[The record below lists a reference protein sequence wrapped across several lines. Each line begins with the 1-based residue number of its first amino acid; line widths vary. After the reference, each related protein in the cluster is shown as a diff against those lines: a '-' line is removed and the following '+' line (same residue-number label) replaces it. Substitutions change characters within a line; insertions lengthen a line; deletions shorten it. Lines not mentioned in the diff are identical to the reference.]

1 MIISQLS
8 PVNNSVKSY
17 SSLTPQP
24 SNKTSIE
31 NTQIQNSLTF
41 AQSNAIKN
49 SLLLNNISFK
59 GKILAPSFDIKDI
72 KIIQDLLSKCKY
84 GKKDLIY
91 GDISHIKLK
100 STDNGLAIENFY
112 TEDKN
117 QNGVITG
124 ICEELTYKLGKRLEK
139 IFGDK
144 YIFFGLY
151 GRNKEFPGGHTH
163 LAILKNTPDNKLKIN
178 NILKKQIDN
187 FKLATQISDA
197 FNSSNVYKQVAPKVQ
212 RLQEIYDNEAI
223 KKLFKTTLGQQY
235 IKKLQEV
242 NEKIN
247 QLKNI
252 FEPNDLK
259 DCLMVDPSFNR
270 IEEFGEGNVFNDYKI
285 DTLRT
290 LEQVNA
296 IPSTSRP
303 LGGRYMGFPLGYLK
317 DLIPEKINE
326 ENKSSIIGVLDC
338 EEILPFGIDINSL
351 QKNHPFVKFIS
362 KLNEDIANI
371 Q

>member
-1 MIISQLS
+1 MIISQIS
-8 PVNNSVKSY
+8 PVNNNIKSY
-17 SSLTPQP
+17 SSLAHQ
-24 SNKTSIE
+24 SCNKASIE
-31 NTQIQNSLTF
+31 NTQTQNNLTF

-49 SLLLNNISFK
+49 SILINKINFK
-59 GKILAPSFDIKDI
+59 GNVLAPSFDIKDVQLI
-72 KIIQDLLSKCKY
+72 KDLLSKCHY

-91 GDISHIKLK
+91 GDISNVKLK
-100 STDNGLAIENFY
+100 RTDNGLAIENFY
-112 TEDKN
+112 TEDNN
-117 QNGVITG
+117 QNGSITG

-144 YIFFGLY
+144 YIFFAIY
-151 GRNKEFPGGHTH
+151 GSNKEFPGGHTH

-178 NILKKQIDN
+178 NILKKQKEN

-197 FNSSNVYKQVAPKVQ
+197 FNSSKVYKQVAPQLQ

-223 KKLFKTTLGQQY
+223 EKLSKTTLGQQY
-235 IKKLQEV
+235 IKKIQEI
-242 NEKIN
+242 NEKMN

-252 FEPNDLK
+252 FEPNELK
-259 DCLMVDPSFNR
+259 NCLMVDPSFKR
-270 IEEFGEGNVFNDYKI
+270 IEEFGVGNVFNDYTF

-326 ENKSSIIGVLDC
+326 ENKNSIIGVLDC
-338 EEILPFGIDINSL
+338 EEIFPFGIDINSL
-351 QKNHPFVKFIS
+351 QKNHPFVKFIT
-362 KLNEDIANI
+362 KLNENLANT
-371 Q
+371 